1 MLLVT
6 QNAKLH
12 FDDIKQNV
20 KRLQGL
26 ESVEKAVNKMRMLS
40 GLVLNCS
47 LEYKELRGHFVII
60 LFERHKRVKSGVSV
74 TVCNDR
80 ESLAGPIKSFIY

>member
-1 MLLVT
+1 
-6 QNAKLH
+6 
-12 FDDIKQNV
+12 
-20 KRLQGL
+20 
-26 ESVEKAVNKMRMLS
+26 MLS